1 MDNFVKLIE
10 AIAWPAAAVWLGYMF
25 RGELRQLLTRMSHFK
40 YKDVEAKFEKE
51 LKHAETATDK
61 VIKAVPR
68 ELGEEPRDRIEEAYL
83 QLSRILEVSPRAA
96 IMEAWIQIETAL
108 AKLAGVSKD
117 RMRGLSHGK
126 AVLGTLIDENKLPQD
141 SIDAFQSL
149 RKIRNEAA
157 HLPDFAISQ
166 NEAERYIDMAVKIAG
181 AIDYYARRV
190 NLVVKT
196 KNEK

>member
-1 MDNFVKLIE
+1 MDNIVKLIE
-10 AIAWPAAAVWLGYMF
+10 ALAWPSAVVWLGYMF
-25 RGELRQLLTRMSHFK
+25 RGEVRQLLVRMSHFK

-51 LKHAETATDK
+51 LTHAEAATEK
-61 VIKAVPR
+61 VINAVPR
-68 ELGEEPRDRIEEAYL
+68 ELSEEPRDKVEEAYL

-108 AKLAGVSKD
+108 AQLAGVSKE

-126 AVLGTLIDENKLPQD
+126 AILGSLVNENKLPQD
-141 SIDAFQSL
+141 SIEVFQSL

-166 NEAERYIDMAVKIAG
+166 SEAERYIDMAVKIAG
-181 AIDYYARRV
+181 AIDYYARR
-190 NLVVKT
+190 LA
-196 KNEK
+196 